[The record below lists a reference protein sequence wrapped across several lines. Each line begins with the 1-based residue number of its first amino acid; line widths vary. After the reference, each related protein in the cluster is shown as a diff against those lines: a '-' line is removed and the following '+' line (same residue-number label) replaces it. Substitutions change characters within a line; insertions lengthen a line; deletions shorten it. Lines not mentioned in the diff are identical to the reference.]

1 MPTMKIRVGVLGAGT
16 VGGALVQRLL
26 LDRDQIRQKAGV
38 DLELKLVAVKHLDK
52 PRPFDLP
59 ADRITDQAMSVVSSP
74 GIDVVVEAIGG
85 LEPTGDLLITA
96 LRSGKPVVTANKEL
110 IATRGEEL
118 FEAANRSGVPLMY
131 EAAVGGGIP
140 VIRPLAESLAGERI
154 DRVSGIV
161 NGTTNYILT
170 AMTQD
175 GRSFDEA
182 LEEAKILGYAEPD
195 PSDDVS
201 GRDAAFKTAILARLA
216 FGEWVAPWQ
225 VECQGIEELSR
236 ADVEAAAASGQV
248 IKLIGIAER
257 VGDTVSTRV
266 APIAL
271 DAEHPLAGIDGVTN
285 AIYVEGPAIGRL
297 LFTGPGAGGQP
308 TASALLGDLIQVAS
322 RRNWQGKAPSYR
334 RPRQVLHR

>member
-1 MPTMKIRVGVLGAGT
+1 MKVKVGVLGAGT

-26 LDRDQIRQKAGV
+26 LDRDQIRDKAGV

-59 ADRITDQAMSVVSSP
+59 PDRITDQAMSVVSSP

-85 LEPTGDLLITA
+85 LEPTGELLLTA

-110 IATRGEEL
+110 VATRGEEL

-140 VIRPLAESLAGERI
+140 VIRPLTESLAGERI

-170 AMTQD
+170 SMAND
-175 GRSFDEA
+175 GRSFAEA
-182 LEEAKILGYAEPD
+182 LEEATALGYAESD

-225 VECQGIEELSR
+225 VECQGIEAVSR
-236 ADVEAAAASGQV
+236 EDIAEAALAGKV

-257 VGDTVSTRV
+257 EGENVSARV
-266 APIAL
+266 SPIAL
-271 DAEHPLAGIDGVTN
+271 DVDHPLAGVDGVTN
-285 AIYVEGPAIGRL
+285 AIFVEGPAIGRL

>member
-1 MPTMKIRVGVLGAGT
+1 MKVNVGVLGAGT

-26 LDRDQIRQKAGV
+26 LDRIQIREKTGV
-38 DLELKLVAVKHLDK
+38 DLELKVVAVKHLEK
-52 PRPFDLP
+52 PRSFELP
-59 ADRITDQAMSVVSSP
+59 PERITDQAMSVVSSP

-85 LEPTGDLLITA
+85 LEPTGELLLTA

-110 IATRGEEL
+110 VATRGEEL

-170 AMTQD
+170 SMAQD
-175 GRSFDEA
+175 GRSFKEA
-182 LEEAKILGYAEPD
+182 LEEATALGYAEPD
-195 PSDDVS
+195 PSDDIS

-225 VECQGIEELSR
+225 VECLGIEAVSR
-236 ADVEAAAASGQV
+236 ADVEAAALAGKV
-248 IKLIGIAER
+248 IKLIGVAER
-257 VGDTVSTRV
+257 VGRDISTRV
-266 APIAL
+266 SPIAL
-271 DAEHPLAGIDGVTN
+271 DVDHPLAGVDGVTN
-285 AIYVEGPAIGRL
+285 AIFVEGPAIGRL